1 MQHPS
6 FNGILQPPT
15 CSLRLFDTTPISYQG
30 NDRQTFSQMM
40 QANVTV
46 GDLTFRE
53 NIYGARFLLLLYS
66 SNGGSPKKVVDRN
79 QYVVE
84 FPLVSTQ
91 MRLGALESHPSVL
104 TSDTQVCHVSQLD
117 KSVTQG
123 DTSPLYLHVSCRTHL
138 RQRL

>member
-1 MQHPS
+1 MQ
-6 FNGILQPPT
+6 T
-15 CSLRLFDTTPISYQG
+15 
-30 NDRQTFSQMM
+30 
-40 QANVTV
+40 NVTV

-53 NIYGARFLLLLYS
+53 NIYGARFLLLLHS

-79 QYVVE
+79 QYVVD

-104 TSDTQVCHVSQLD
+104 TSDTQVCHVSQLA